1 MFVKLKSNTFIDV
14 LTLDLVAN
22 EKTPVQAVLINE
34 DGCECG
40 RIETKVPKEGSTLTW
55 KGLNDLPYGKYT
67 LELSQGDDALTL
79 QIVKRI

>member
-22 EKTPVQAVLINE
+22 EKTPIHAVLKNE
-34 DGCECG
+34 EGCECS
-40 RIETKVPKEGSTLTW
+40 RLETKVPKEGSTVTW

-67 LELSQGDDALTL
+67 LELSQGEDALTL
-79 QIVKRI
+79 QLVKRI